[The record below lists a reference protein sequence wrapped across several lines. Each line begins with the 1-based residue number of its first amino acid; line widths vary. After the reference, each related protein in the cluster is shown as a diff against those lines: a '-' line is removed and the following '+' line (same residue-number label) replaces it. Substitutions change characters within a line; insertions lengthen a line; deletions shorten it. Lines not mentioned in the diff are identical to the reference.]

1 VACTSA
7 RSRPHVT
14 YSTIAN
20 RTAVMASSSDADIE
34 AIANLNNEF
43 FYIYFFEE

>member
-1 VACTSA
+1 LWGGLHERSFASA
-7 RSRPHVT
+7 RNLFDHCQQDR
-14 YSTIAN
+14 
-20 RTAVMASSSDADIE
+20 SSDDDIE